1 MSLPLLV
8 SVTLVLVLSIEHF
21 RLFPDLVRHMATV
34 RHHGLGASSRRIDRS
49 LLAMTDVS
57 KRDQAQVMTSRH
69 GGRDPLRH
77 HRAIVGRDARTPWY
91 ARVRAV
97 LMLLLIVLGFG
108 GALAGIT
115 LVLIASGRI
124 LLEILAG

>member
-1 MSLPLLV
+1 MTDTSRNER
-8 SVTLVLVLSIEHF
+8 SS
-21 RLFPDLVRHMATV
+21 
-34 RHHGLGASSRRIDRS
+34 GLGRY
-49 LLAMTDVS
+49 
-57 KRDQAQVMTSRH
+57 

-97 LMLLLIVLGFG
+97 VLLLLIVSGFG
-108 GALAGIT
+108 AALAGIT